1 MNLSPKQ
8 HDEVGVDRSRLVVLG
23 LIVLFVAAAVWL
35 GRCGD
40 DRERAGSAG
49 DGSRSGRAVVYP
61 RQQASSRP
69 RHPAPL
75 QPRDKDGGPS
85 RRPQDVMM
93 ALERAALADNGGG
106 AVFVEVNAIRH
117 SPIVE
122 KILRCRSS
130 EALAGMDEM
139 KQELGI
145 DPLEDLDRIALSDQV
160 FAVSGQFDQMKLPA
174 ELGVPLRI
182 ADGADLYRVDEPGP
196 GGPDGGMVA
205 HYLALVDQSLVI
217 MGDDEQQVRAAV
229 DRAQGRAAAQP
240 LRIEGSEG
248 EVYGKVGPAFI
259 QAMFDG
265 ANDPMA
271 QRLRDVV
278 QGGLVRMTVDEQ
290 VALSLD
296 VEATDQQT
304 ADDLARAVAG
314 AFSAMRTEAT
324 RNGRDD
330 VASLLEQARVD
341 PRSNGTFAL
350 DVAVPGDLVLRGM
363 GCDSEGRPINQP
375 TSAAAASQPAEL

>member
-1 MNLSPKQ
+1 M
-8 HDEVGVDRSRLVVLG
+8 ERSRLVVLG
-23 LIVLFVAAAVWL
+23 LIVLFIAAAVLL

-40 DRERAGSAG
+40 DRQRAEASEDGGRAG
-49 DGSRSGRAVVYP
+49 RQVVYP
-61 RQQASSRP
+61 RQQASHRP
-69 RHPAPL
+69 RHPLPL
-75 QPRDKDGGPS
+75 SERSGDGGRS

-93 ALERAALADNGGG
+93 ALERAAMPDNGGG

-130 EALAGMDEM
+130 EALTGMAEM
-139 KQELGI
+139 KHELGI

-160 FAVSGQFDQMKLPA
+160 FAVSGQFDDIKLPA
-174 ELGVPLRI
+174 ELGVPTRI

-196 GGPDGGMVA
+196 GGPDAGLVA

-217 MGDDEQQVRAAV
+217 MGDDEQQVRAAIE
-229 DRAQGRAAAQP
+229 RAQGRSAAQS

-271 QRLRDVV
+271 QRLREVV
-278 QGGLVRMTVDEQ
+278 KGGLVRMTVDEQ

-296 VEATDQQT
+296 VEATDQST

-314 AFSAMRTEAT
+314 AFAAMRTEAT
-324 RNGRDD
+324 RSGRDD
-330 VASLLEQARVD
+330 VAGLLEQARVE
-341 PRSNGTFAL
+341 PRSNGSFAL

-363 GCDSEGRPINQP
+363 GCDAEGRPLVQLP
-375 TSAAAASQPAEL
+375 EAASQPE